1 MADDK
6 RPLGRAE
13 VEALYKERGSLAGAD
28 LKGADLTDIHLVEA
42 DLSGADLRRAD
53 LTRAHMYGVNLQGA
67 NLFKANLEDA
77 NLNGADLR
85 GCNLLATVFRN
96 TKLSHVILDPKFV
109 VINEREAREA
119 KLRGDRDTARAKYM
133 EARDVYR
140 SLKVALDKQIPS
152 RDVGMLFVR
161 EMVTTRKL
169 MPRFSLRRM
178 LSKFLDLSL
187 GYGEHISRI
196 IASLFIMMIAS
207 ALLYGIEGVDYRG
220 EIFGFGGEMGLWATI
235 GNLLYFSVVV
245 FTTVGFGDITPIGP
259 LGKATVM
266 VEGIAG
272 TIYLAILII
281 ALFKRSMQR

>member
-1 MADDK
+1 MADNK
-6 RPLGRAE
+6 RPLGRE
-13 VEALYKERGSLAGAD
+13 ELEALYRERGSLAGAD

-42 DLSGADLRRAD
+42 DLSGADLSRAN

-96 TKLSHVILDPKFV
+96 TKLSQVVLDPKFV
-109 VINEREAREA
+109 VINELEARQA
-119 KLRGDRDTARAKYM
+119 RLRGDHDTARAKYL

-140 SLKVALDKQIPS
+140 SLKLALDKQIPS
-152 RDVGMLFVR
+152 QDVGMLFVR
-161 EMVTTRKL
+161 EMITARKL
-169 MPRFSLRRM
+169 MPRFSLRR
-178 LSKFLDLSL
+178 LFSKFLDLSL
-187 GYGEHISRI
+187 GYGELMGRI
-196 IASLFIMMIAS
+196 IASLFILMIVS
-207 ALLYGIEGVDYRG
+207 AFLYGIEGVIYRE
-220 EIFGFGGEMGLWATI
+220 EIFGFGGAMGLLATI

-259 LGKATVM
+259 LGKVTVM